1 MRFVPGVNPCFSPD
15 ADVFA
20 AAHISEDLAVNQH
33 WDVRCDV
40 RVLAATSALRRNGS
54 HFRCLSASE

>member
-1 MRFVPGVNPCFSPD
+1 MTLVPGVSPCFSSD

-20 AAHISEDLAVNQH
+20 DAHISEDLTVNQH

-40 RVLAATSALRRNGS
+40 RVLVAASTLRRNGS
-54 HFRCLSASE
+54 HFRRPSASE